1 MRKTYFDKLYI
12 LDLDFT
18 DTIVETSL
26 VMCGTQ
32 NWDHYFAKDSQE
44 ANIETLFDITLVE
57 FESSDQYEEFIKSRP
72 IIDFS
77 MEHENPMALI
87 HGKN

>member
-1 MRKTYFDKLYI
+1 MD
-12 LDLDFT
+12 
-18 DTIVETSL
+18 IVEASKQDKL

-32 NWDHYFAKDSQE
+32 NWDHYFAEDSQE

-77 MEHENPMALI
+77 MEHENPMVLI